1 MYWREIDVEGAKQW
15 AKWVCVREMESTEDT
30 GVLTKVRVRER
41 ERVEKVRFCG
51 DQGVWEREWRS
62 TPRVRERE
70 RERVREMM
78 PIITFAGK
86 VKIEINFSPVE
97 NFRLFV

>member
-1 MYWREIDVEGAKQW
+1 MNSKSQRE
-15 AKWVCVREMESTEDT
+15 
-30 GVLTKVRVRER
+30 
-41 ERVEKVRFCG
+41 
-51 DQGVWEREWRS
+51 
-62 TPRVRERE
+62 RERE

>member
-1 MYWREIDVEGAKQW
+1 MRE
-15 AKWVCVREMESTEDT
+15 
-30 GVLTKVRVRER
+30 RVKMNSKSQRER
-41 ERVEKVRFCG
+41 E
-51 DQGVWEREWRS
+51 
-62 TPRVRERE
+62 RERE

-78 PIITFAGK
+78 PIITFAGQ

>member
-1 MYWREIDVEGAKQW
+1 M
-15 AKWVCVREMESTEDT
+15 
-30 GVLTKVRVRER
+30 R
-41 ERVEKVRFCG
+41 ERVKMNSKS
-51 DQGVWEREWRS
+51 Q
-62 TPRVRERE
+62 RERE

>member
-1 MYWREIDVEGAKQW
+1 M
-15 AKWVCVREMESTEDT
+15 
-30 GVLTKVRVRER
+30 R
-41 ERVEKVRFCG
+41 ERVKMNSKS
-51 DQGVWEREWRS
+51 QRE
-62 TPRVRERE
+62 RERE

>member
-1 MYWREIDVEGAKQW
+1 M
-15 AKWVCVREMESTEDT
+15 C
-30 GVLTKVRVRER
+30 ER
-41 ERVEKVRFCG
+41 ESE
-51 DQGVWEREWRS
+51 DELQESE
-62 TPRVRERE
+62 RERE